1 MKNNATHQF
10 YLLILAMIFSVSLL
24 TAQSE
29 QAPAGPTGPV
39 PTSNLTSEAQWDL
52 LFDFDAT
59 TDSGQGALAGV
70 VHVDSFFWVAN
81 WNEDTI
87 VVLGNDGSFVETFAL
102 PELFDET
109 SNFVRAMTWDGTSIW
124 AANNTTS
131 IHTIDPVTK
140 TVTNSILTSSPD
152 PIRFI
157 TYDASLAGGNGGFWI
172 GNFNTPI
179 YSISTTGAVLSTIP
193 ATTHNLGG
201 MYGAAFDDISVGGPY
216 LWVFHQAGD
225 PSNSLIS
232 QINLTTGMPTGVGR
246 DVNQDL
252 NTDGALAG
260 GLFITNNWDDAGTLI
275 LGGINQATPDR
286 LFGYELA
293 FDPNAAADLAT
304 QAFSSPVSG
313 CGLTNAEIVTF
324 DVTNLGSDPVSNI
337 PVEVLVNGM
346 VVATETIVGPLP
358 GGSTIGHTFATT
370 LDLSV
375 EGTYRIGVRTALNGD
390 INNANDLSS
399 KIVANKQTIGPDF
412 AMDFEGLGIGAI
424 EFPFLFNEGSLP
436 FQVATG
442 PTNSVSTGPATGS
455 GGSDNYIYME
465 ASGALTTDAGI
476 LSTECIDLTGAD
488 DVQFGFD
495 YHMFGSAIGN
505 LVVRVKDQ
513 AGNESVIDILSG
525 QQQSSE
531 TQAWGVRSL
540 SLNNFIGSTV
550 EVSISG
556 DISNN
561 GTPSFNADIA
571 LDNVV
576 VRNCQAPTIESV
588 VTNLLNGAP
597 GSIDLTVTGNDTYT
611 YQWSNGTDTEDLTN
625 LIPGTYSVTVT
636 GTNGCAYTETYE
648 IINACMGYA
657 ATAEVTDDTEGS
669 SMGAIDITV
678 SGGSAPFT
686 FVWSNG
692 ADTED
697 ITGLPAGDYTVEIT
711 DDNGCIFS
719 ATYMVDNLVGVEDI
733 EGLTALTVSP
743 NPNAGFFQVALEM
756 EQNATVQLSVFNT
769 IGQEVYR
776 TNDQNFT
783 NHTYQIDL
791 TNQAKGT
798 YWIRL
803 KIDGVVVTQNLTVN

>member
-1 MKNNATHQF
+1 
-10 YLLILAMIFSVSLL
+10 MIFSASILI
-24 TAQSE
+24 AQSE

-39 PTSNLTSEAQWDL
+39 PASNLNSEAQWDL

-70 VHVDSFFWVAN
+70 VHVDSFFWIAN

-87 VVLGNDGSFVETFAL
+87 VVLANDGSFVENFAL
-102 PELFDET
+102 PELFNIN
-109 SNFVRAMTWDGTSIW
+109 SGFVRGMTWDGTSIW
-124 AANNTTS
+124 AANNTAT
-131 IHTIDPVTK
+131 IHTIDPATK
-140 TVTNSILTSSPD
+140 TVTNSINTSSPD

-157 TYDASLAGGNGGFWI
+157 TYDANLDSGNGGFWV

-193 ATTHNLGG
+193 TTTHTLGG

-232 QINLTTGMPTGVGR
+232 QINLNMGTPTGVGR

-260 GLFITNNWDDAGTLI
+260 GIFITNNWDDAGTLI

-293 FDPNAAADLAT
+293 FDPTAAADLAT
-304 QAFSSPVSG
+304 LAFSSPVSG
-313 CGLTNAEIVTF
+313 CGLTNAEVVTF
-324 DVTNLGSDPVSNI
+324 DVTNLGSDPISNI
-337 PVEVLVNGM
+337 PVEVLVNGT
-346 VVATETIVGPLP
+346 VVATETIPGPLP
-358 GGSTIGHTFATT
+358 GGSTIGHTFSTT
-370 LDLSV
+370 IDLSV
-375 EGTYRIGVRTALNGD
+375 GGTYQVGVRTALNGD
-390 INNANDLSS
+390 INNSNDLTT
-399 KIVANKQTIGPDF
+399 KLVANKQTIAPDF
-412 AMDFEGLGIGAI
+412 AMDFEGLDIGAI

-436 FQVATG
+436 FEVATG
-442 PTNSVSTGPATGS
+442 PTASTGTGPATGS
-455 GGSDNYIYME
+455 GGSGNYIYME
-465 ASGALTTDAGI
+465 TSGALTTDSGI
-476 LSTECIDLTGAD
+476 LSTECIDLAGAD

-495 YHMFGSAIGN
+495 YHMFGGAIGN

-525 QQQSSE
+525 QQQGNE
-531 TQAWGVRSL
+531 AQAWESRSL
-540 SLNNFIGSTV
+540 SLNNFIGSIV
-550 EVSISG
+550 EVSVSG

-561 GTPSFNADIA
+561 GAPVFTADIA

-576 VRNCQAPTIESV
+576 VRNCLAPTIESV
-588 VTNLLNGAP
+588 VTNLINSDP
-597 GSIDLTVTGNDTYT
+597 GSIDLTVTGNDFYT
-611 YQWSNGTDTEDLTN
+611 YQWSNGADTEDIIN
-625 LIPGTYSVTVT
+625 LIPGTYTVTVT
-636 GTNGCAYTETYE
+636 GTNGCAYSETYE
-648 IINACMGYA
+648 VINACMGYA
-657 ATAEVTDDTEGS
+657 AIAEITDDTEGS
-669 SMGAIDITV
+669 SMGAIDVTV
-678 SGGSAPFT
+678 SGGSDPFT

-697 ITGLPAGDYTVEIT
+697 ISGLPAGDYTVEIT
-711 DDNGCIFS
+711 DGNGCIFS
-719 ATYMVDNLVGVEDI
+719 DTYTVDNLVDVEDI

-756 EQNATVQLSVFNT
+756 EQNATVQLSVFNA

-776 TNDQNFT
+776 TSDQNFT

-791 TNQAKGT
+791 TDQAKGT

-803 KIDGVVVTQNLTVN
+803 KIDGAVVTQNLTVN